1 LVKRPVMKPRWDE
14 NEFNTPQEMFVRVTF
29 LACLAA
35 FTAGVLVMLAGAAA
49 HDLRLVGTGALLLI
63 AGGLMRSWLCR
74 HGRFDEAEAA
84 LQEFTQAGPPTDAAR
99 VAELVRLL
107 RQWEEL
113 ESKRGSPGFDPWA
126 VQAIRH
132 DIRDMVE
139 ADPALEGLFHDPRRA
154 A

>member
-1 LVKRPVMKPRWDE
+1 MKPRWED
-14 NEFNTPQEMFVRVTF
+14 NEFNTPQEMLVRATF

-35 FTAGVLVMLAGAAA
+35 FTGGILLMLAGAAA
-49 HDLRLVGTGALLLI
+49 HDLRLVGLGALGLI
-63 AGGLMRSWLCR
+63 SAGLMRSWLCR

-84 LQEFTQAGPPTDAAR
+84 LHEIGQAGPPTDAAR

-113 ESKRGSPGFDPWA
+113 ESRRGSPGFDPWA

-132 DIRDMVE
+132 DIRDMVD